1 MKLPSPT
8 LIVRHVALGVLLALV
23 GVAGT
28 AWAQNNPPRS
38 PAAEPARAGA
48 DAEIL
53 GWLIVLNEN
62 EVTAAMTAEQK
73 ASTTEQ
79 QKISQPVLDYAK
91 MLHEQHAKGAQDTK
105 ELAAKIGV
113 TPAETPAV
121 EQLRAK
127 GKEGNA
133 KLTSLIGREFE
144 RAFVDQMAA
153 GHREALQKVEQFLK
167 TAQNEALK
175 QHLTATRERVG
186 LHLKEA
192 ERLQQVRS

>member
-1 MKLPSPT
+1 MNLSSPT
-8 LIVRHVALGVLLALV
+8 LIVRRVALVVLLALV

-38 PAAEPARAGA
+38 AATDPAKAGA

-53 GWLIVLNEN
+53 AWLIVLNEN

-105 ELAAKIGV
+105 ELAVKIGV

-127 GKEGNA
+127 GKEGHG
-133 KLTSLIGREFE
+133 KLAPLMGPEFE
-144 RAFVDQMAA
+144 RAFV
-153 GHREALQKVEQFLK
+153 
-167 TAQNEALK
+167 
-175 QHLTATRERVG
+175 
-186 LHLKEA
+186 
-192 ERLQQVRS
+192 RS